1 MYNHSPTRRCF
12 CFIRLLTHPN
22 ATAKILKKNHICNSF
37 LHISKIS
44 CTFVDDCKSM
54 RDAHGSK
61 QLSLKQF
68 AYICERM
75 VEIEEQLKKWKAYY
89 QKDNINQ

>member
-1 MYNHSPTRRCF
+1 
-12 CFIRLLTHPN
+12 
-22 ATAKILKKNHICNSF
+22 
-37 LHISKIS
+37 
-44 CTFVDDCKSM
+44 M

-68 AYICERM
+68 AYLSERM